1 MTWQL
6 SKLDDVCHFIKNGK
20 SIKQSKEVGGLPIT
34 RIETIAN
41 QTIDMSRVGYAGIS
55 AESTEGFLLQQGD
68 ILFSHIN
75 SLEHLGKTA
84 LYTGF
89 PPELVHGM
97 NLLNLRPDQSKVDC
111 RYLLHVLRTRNT
123 KTKLLRIANKS
134 VNQASIAAGNLK
146 KIEIP
151 LPPILEQRRI
161 AAILDKADAL
171 RAKRREAIAKLDQL
185 KQAVFLEMFGDPVIN
200 SKGWPQ
206 IPFEEL
212 LENIDSG
219 KSPVCLERPV
229 VDGEWGVLKLGAV
242 TRCTFDP
249 AENKALPPGTAYDPN
264 LEVKKGDLLF
274 TRKNTYDLVAA
285 CAYVSE
291 TPSKLLLPDLIFR
304 FRLKPDV
311 PLYAR
316 YLQALLTHPGK
327 RKSIQSLAGGAAGSM
342 PNISKAKLKTVLIE
356 LPPQALQEQY
366 EKAVKS
372 IEAIRA
378 NQLVSLGKMDA
389 AFMSLQQSLFQ
400 GNCAT

>member
-1 MTWQL
+1 MSNITQENLTLTNAPIL
-6 SKLDDVCHFIKNGK
+6 SSLSILRGSIQNTCTILWGGYLCTLREQSIGGIIKY
-20 SIKQSKEVGGLPIT
+20 IKI
-34 RIETIAN
+34 
-41 QTIDMSRVGYAGIS
+41 
-55 AESTEGFLLQQGD
+55 
-68 ILFSHIN
+68 
-75 SLEHLGKTA
+75 
-84 LYTGF
+84 
-89 PPELVHGM
+89 
-97 NLLNLRPDQSKVDC
+97 
-111 RYLLHVLRTRNT
+111 
-123 KTKLLRIANKS
+123 
-134 VNQASIAAGNLK
+134 GNLIDAK
-146 KIEIP
+146 IP
-151 LPPILEQRRI
+151 LPSLSEQCRI

-171 RAKRREAIAKLDQL
+171 RAKRRKAIAKLDQL
-185 KQAVFLEMFGDPVIN
+185 KQAVFLEMFGDPAIN

-249 AENKALPPGTAYDPN
+249 AENKALPPLTAYDPN

-291 TPSKLLLPDLIFR
+291 TPPPRLLLPDLIFR
-304 FRLKPDV
+304 FRLKLDA
-311 PLYAR
+311 PLVVR

-372 IEAIRA
+372 IEAIKA
-378 NQLVSLGKMDA
+378 NQLVSLRKMDA

>member
-1 MTWQL
+1 MTHPTVSLGQL
-6 SKLDDVCHFIKNGK
+6 AEITSGFAFKSELFNTSGEGLPLVRIRDVVDGK
-20 SIKQSKEVGGLPIT
+20 SDTYYSGEYKPEFIVEMNDALIGMDGQFNLARWRGGK
-34 RIETIAN
+34 A
-41 QTIDMSRVGYAGIS
+41 
-55 AESTEGFLLQQGD
+55 
-68 ILFSHIN
+68 
-75 SLEHLGKTA
+75 
-84 LYTGF
+84 
-89 PPELVHGM
+89 
-97 NLLNLRPDQSKVDC
+97 LLNQRVCKVKVIDDRLDQN
-111 RYLLHVLRTRNT
+111 YLLRFLPSVLKDIED
-123 KTKLLRIANKS
+123 KTPFVTVKHLSVKTLRE
-134 VNQASIAAGNLK
+134 
-146 KIEIP
+146 IEIP
-151 LPPILEQRRI
+151 LVPISEQRRI
-161 AAILDKADAL
+161 ASILDKADAL

-185 KQAVFLEMFGDPVIN
+185 LQSVFLEMFGDPVIN

-242 TRCTFDP
+242 TRCIFDP

-291 TPSKLLLPDLIFR
+291 TPPPRLLLPDLIFR
-304 FRLKPDV
+304 FRLKPDA
-311 PLYAR
+311 PLSAR
-316 YLQALLTHPGK
+316 YLQSLLTHPGK

-372 IEAIRA
+372 IEAIKS